1 MKTEKATAE
10 AYQSIWDALEADA
23 GQAENLKLR
32 AELMRSISEHIRRMG
47 CTQSAAAALCHLTQP
62 RMNDLLRGRISRF
75 SLDALVNIA
84 TALGMQVRLA
94 VKVA

>member
-1 MKTEKATAE
+1 MRTKKSSAH
-10 AYQSIWDALEADA
+10 AYDSVWDALEADA

-32 AELMRSISEHIRRMG
+32 AGLMRSISEHIRAMA
-47 CTQSAAAALCHLTQP
+47 CTQAIAATRCHLTQP

-84 TALGMQVRLA
+84 TALGLQVRLA
-94 VKVA
+94 VDVA